1 MNFLKDKRKP
11 RSSKDCG
18 LVYLTSVIVSDS
30 LYNMTGA
37 DAAGAYL
44 YASDSALTNSLNL
57 LQVRVPCTTCL
68 VVRVADIIS
77 EAGTFSTDFTYSG
90 H

>member
-1 MNFLKDKRKP
+1 M
-11 RSSKDCG
+11 
-18 LVYLTSVIVSDS
+18 SVIVSDS
-30 LYNMTGA
+30 LDDVTGA

-44 YASDSALTNSLNL
+44 YASDSALTNCLNL

-68 VVRVADIIS
+68 VVCVADIIS

>member
-1 MNFLKDKRKP
+1 M
-11 RSSKDCG
+11 
-18 LVYLTSVIVSDS
+18 SVIVSDS
-30 LYNMTGA
+30 LDDVTGA

-44 YASDSALTNSLNL
+44 YASDSALTNCLNL
-57 LQVRVPCTTCL
+57 LQVRVPGTTCL
-68 VVRVADIIS
+68 VVCVADIIS